1 MDNALDDLVFR
12 FESELTPAT
21 DSRLGDSLAALR
33 AIADGV
39 TDELDDGS
47 SDAEPIDHKA
57 AEPVEIR
64 STAELAEVAETA
76 EAAEVAETDETDETD
91 EVAEVAEA
99 AELAVTEPAPSVHA
113 VEPAE
118 RVRPEEAGPPVEDRV
133 PDHEDTSWSTA
144 RRQRR
149 QLLAALPQSDGIA
162 SSPNSD
168 ETHFGDASQPSA
180 AASEVVESEVVPPEV
195 IEPQTSASV
204 RDESDYRES
213 VPDTPAMIAR
223 TTAPVSDDDGD
234 SGNVGEPQRDV
245 AEPPSRSEPQRATI
259 LSRKIVRVDPQTGRR
274 TEEYLTEQPPTPDR
288 VRREG
293 SRPGEPVR
301 RAGRSETVV
310 RQATPAPQVP
320 LTEEVSPADQASAS
334 SAVADQSI
342 RGHRD
347 PAEPTTAAPLDK
359 IDYAEP
365 ESRSNDHDIED
376 TDRNDRGLD
385 DPRLED
391 PDLEDTLAEDPED
404 PEDRIDLEAPG
415 QSDWGLEYG
424 SAADSDIADS
434 DIADSDNT
442 DSDNTDSD
450 ITDSDITD
458 SDIAHSDNTDSDI
471 TDSDIAHSDN
481 AHSNIARSASDGR
494 DLDRDLVEEYDLPAF
509 LRGTIADGDQVDRHV
524 EELENQPLVQSQPQ
538 SGSQAPLAGRPGPPP
553 TPAPPTGRPTPP
565 DDREIVHIGP
575 EPAAPVKPFATRQ
588 SLENIGSSGW
598 KEAIENSSDKPA
610 NDTRTPV
617 PEDYENYEDYEDD
630 EDDEGD
636 EDYGYSHE
644 LEHLDGEVADRDGDL
659 FAPADLFGEVDPVND
674 DVSGFHAEPDSDADP
689 NDESIVD
696 TDAHRTPP
704 IQIPAQPAPN
714 PQPTTPS
721 APAMGSDAGD
731 GPPSPWR
738 ARIAASAG
746 IALLMIGTVFLLTS
760 FVGGD
765 DETPD
770 SDPTTIDTP
779 VDATGVDPAIDTTD
793 TTAAD
798 LGSGNAP
805 GATVTVQS
813 SRLSAEA
820 LTCNRLDGLSAIV
833 ETTES
838 TAIVISVMARFL
850 DRDGNALVVHEP
862 VTVVAAP
869 AIRSVV
875 TFPYDDDQVSGDDRF
890 AEPTCELI
898 VSEADG

>member
-76 EAAEVAETDETDETD
+76 EAAEVAETDE
-91 EVAEVAEA
+91 VAEVAEA

-118 RVRPEEAGPPVEDRV
+118 PVRPEEAGPPVEDRV

-180 AASEVVESEVVPPEV
+180 AASEVVEPEVVPPEV
-195 IEPQTSASV
+195 IEPQTNASV

-234 SGNVGEPQRDV
+234 SGNVGEPQLDV

-347 PAEPTTAAPLDK
+347 PAEPTTVAPLDK
-359 IDYAEP
+359 IDDAEP

-404 PEDRIDLEAPG
+404 TEDREDLEAPEDAG
-415 QSDWGLEYG
+415 QSDWGPEYG
-424 SAADSDIADS
+424 SAADSA
-434 DIADSDNT
+434 NT
-442 DSDNTDSD
+442 DP
-450 ITDSDITD
+450 
-458 SDIAHSDNTDSDI
+458 DIAHSDV
-471 TDSDIAHSDN
+471 

-524 EELENQPLVQSQPQ
+524 EELENQPLVQSQPR

-617 PEDYENYEDYEDD
+617 HEDYEDYEDY

-636 EDYGYSHE
+636 EDYGDSHE

-659 FAPADLFGEVDPVND
+659 FAPADLFDEVDPVND
-674 DVSGFHAEPDSDADP
+674 DVSGFHAEPDSEPDSDADP
-689 NDESIVD
+689 DDDSIVD

-779 VDATGVDPAIDTTD
+779 VDAAGVDPAIDTTD

-850 DRDGNALVVHEP
+850 DRDGNALFVHEP